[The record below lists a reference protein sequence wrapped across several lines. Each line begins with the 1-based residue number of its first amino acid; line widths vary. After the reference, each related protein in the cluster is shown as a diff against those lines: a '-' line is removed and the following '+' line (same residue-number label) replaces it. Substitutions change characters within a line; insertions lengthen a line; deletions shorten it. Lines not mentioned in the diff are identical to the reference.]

1 MRPIHLYGVVGG
13 LSSPDLAIN
22 VHVLKALSVMT
33 ADGSE
38 RNGCKIFLDHLLEVF
53 ERADAIYN
61 EHGIFILPRTFRCR
75 PVHNGT

>member
-22 VHVLKALSVMT
+22 IHVQKALSVMT

-38 RNGCKIFLDHLLEVF
+38 RNGFNICWDHLLEVF

-61 EHGIFILPRTFRCR
+61 KHGT
-75 PVHNGT
+75 